1 MRYESMNS
9 KNTLMQRKDPHLE
22 PVPYRPFDNADKVI
36 DLPTDTKKISRI
48 GFVVL
53 GFGLGGML
61 LWASLAGLDEGVPTF
76 GSVSIDTKR
85 KAVQHLQGGI
95 IKEVL
100 VREGQF
106 VDDGQLLMKLGD
118 STAKANFEMVRQ
130 QYLSLK
136 AAEARLQAEQL
147 GAMSVAFES
156 QLVEAARHDPGLAR
170 QMEVQRALLQSRR
183 EALTASMNS
192 LKANIVTQESSKD
205 TAKTIERN
213 LLIQLDSL
221 NDELSKITALVKEG
235 YVPLVRQMD
244 LERRVAEINSSL
256 AQARANQIQAT
267 QTILDIRQRLISV
280 KAEYDKEVDSQMSQ
294 IRPELQATAERYK
307 AISEELT
314 RTEIRSPVT
323 GQVVGLG
330 VQAVGAVIQPGQKV
344 MDIVPKGEELVLE
357 TKISPNLIDR
367 VKPGDPVDIRF
378 NSFSHSPQ
386 LVVPGF
392 LSSVSTDV
400 LTDPGNSPAAPY
412 YLGRVTVTP
421 EGLKALGDRK
431 LQPGMPVEI
440 VVKTG
445 RRTLLQYILHPLTK
459 RVAASMKE
467 E

>member
-1 MRYESMNS
+1 MNT
-9 KNTLMQRKDPHLE
+9 NQRLTHRKDPHLAPIPAQLPGAAE
-22 PVPYRPFDNADKVI
+22 KIV
-36 DLPTDTKKISRI
+36 DLPTDTKRISRI

-53 GFGLGGML
+53 GLGLGGML
-61 LWASLAGLDEGVPTF
+61 LWASFAGLDEGVPTF
-76 GSVSIDTKR
+76 GSVAIDTKR

-106 VDDGQLLMKLGD
+106 VEAGQPLLRLGD

-136 AAEARLQAEQL
+136 ATEARLLAEQL
-147 GAMSVAFES
+147 GTPAIAFDPP
-156 QLVEAARHDPGLAR
+156 LVEAARRDPGLSR
-170 QMEVQRALLQSRR
+170 QMEVQRTLLQSRR
-183 EALTASMNS
+183 EALVASMNS
-192 LKANIVTQESSKD
+192 LKANIVTQESNIEA
-205 TAKTIERN
+205 AKTVERN
-213 LLIQLDSL
+213 LLIQSGSL
-221 NDELSKITALVKEG
+221 NDELSKIRELVKEG

-244 LERRVAEINSSL
+244 LERRVAEVSSSL
-256 AQARANQIQAT
+256 AQVRATQTQAT
-267 QTILDIRQRLISV
+267 QTIFDIQQRMVSL
-280 KAEYDKEVDSQMSQ
+280 KAERDKEVDGQMSQ

-307 AISEELT
+307 AISEELA
-314 RTEIRSPVT
+314 RVEIKSPAA

-330 VQAVGAVIQPGQKV
+330 VQAVGAVIQPGQKI

-357 TKISPNLIDR
+357 TKIAPNLIDR
-367 VKPGDPVDIRF
+367 VKAGDPVDVRF
-378 NSFSHSPQ
+378 NTFAHSPQ
-386 LVVPGF
+386 LVVSGV

-400 LTDPGNSPAAPY
+400 LADPNNPSVAPY

-421 EGLKALGDRK
+421 EGIKTLGDRK

-459 RVAASMKE
+459 RIAASMKE